1 MKFIHILFMHAILG
15 CDTTSRLFG
24 IGKGVVL
31 TKANY
36 PLFTDQANIF
46 LNNSSSLEQIG
57 KAGERVLMF
66 IYGSNTSESLD
77 NLRYRQFLK
86 RLLLLQ
92 R

>member
-1 MKFIHILFMHAILG
+1 MHAILG

-31 TKANY
+31 TKANN